1 MSKKIIRLPKTLT
14 VFSLAMINVAAIG
27 SVKNWP
33 FIAEYGFA
41 SIFFLI
47 LAAVVFF
54 FPVSLVS
61 AELATGWPE
70 QGGIYVWIREA
81 FGHRTGFLAIWL
93 LWIENVAWYPTILSF
108 IAATL
113 AYAINPALSENTI
126 YNVVIV
132 ISLFWIA
139 TFLNWFGM
147 RLSSLLSTIGAI
159 CGTFIPAAL
168 IIFLGALWYF
178 SDCTLATP
186 VNTRALL
193 PDFSS
198 WDQIVFFTGVLLAL
212 SGMEMSS
219 IHARDVKDP
228 QRDYPRAILLSVLL
242 ILILSILGVLSI
254 AFVVP
259 KEQISLVGGSIQA
272 VSIFLN
278 YHHLN
283 SLTSWVSLIIC
294 IGAFG
299 SVCTWVIGPSK
310 GLLAAA
316 RGGDLPV
323 SLTKVN
329 HEGVPTRLMFLQLAI
344 VTVLSLFFLLMPT
357 VSSGFWLLTVLVAQ
371 LYLIMYIILFAA
383 AIRLRYLH
391 PHVKRSYRVPGGNLG
406 MWITSIVGI
415 LACLFA
421 LIIGFFPPSQITTS
435 ATFYAA
441 FLIIGI
447 LIGCITPWIL
457 SRLESK

>member
-14 VFSLAMINVAAIG
+14 IFSLAMINVAAIG

-113 AYAINPALSENTI
+113 AYAIDPTLSENTS
-126 YNVVIV
+126 YNVILV

-139 TFLNWFGM
+139 TFLNLFGM

-159 CGTFIPAAL
+159 CGTFIPAAV
-168 IIFLGALWYF
+168 IITLGGVWYF
-178 SDCTLATP
+178 SGTPLATA
-186 VNTRALL
+186 VNAKALL

-198 WDQIVFFTGVLLAL
+198 WNQIVFFTGVLLAL

-228 QRDYPRAILLSVLL
+228 QRDYPRAILLSALL

-254 AFVVP
+254 AFVIP

-272 VSIFLN
+272 ISIFFN

-283 SLTSWVSLIIC
+283 SLTSWISFIIC

-299 SVCTWVIGPSK
+299 SICTWVIGPSK

-316 RGGDLPV
+316 RGGDLPA

-329 HEGVPTRLMFLQLAI
+329 HEGVPTRLLILQLSI
-344 VTVLSLFFLLMPT
+344 VTILSLFFLLMPS

-371 LYLIMYIILFAA
+371 LYLIMYILLFAA
-383 AIRLRYLH
+383 AIRLRYSH
-391 PHVKRSYRVPGGNLG
+391 PHIQRAYSVPGGNVG
-406 MWITSIVGI
+406 IWITSVIGI

-421 LIIGFFPPSQITTS
+421 LIIGFFPPSQVAIS
-435 ATFYAA
+435 STFYAT
-441 FLIIGI
+441 FLIVGI
-447 LIGCITPWIL
+447 VIGCIAPWIY
-457 SRLESK
+457 SRLKAK